1 MRLATRKTRK
11 LIFVYFC
18 NGDAWRR
25 KTKTKPH
32 WTLLRVSFTRRG
44 DHTQAKN
51 ERVCLF
57 VKIRLYAKPWQ
68 ERLSEL
74 LPSCLQPYLNG
85 PSVFNIPFTFYGW
98 VFFLFVFVS
107 LSEFFHECDAW
118 KISRT
123 TFDLRKTRNAKHSHQ
138 ELIVADLLLQIFLTR
153 YPLLSLTPVII
164 SWNKFNNAYI
174 FTRSLSDR
182 GNNGRVRDGLYCKAN
197 PFTVS

>member
-1 MRLATRKTRK
+1 MLGVGK
-11 LIFVYFC
+11 LKLNPTGHCSGFLLPVEETILKQRMNVFAF
-18 NGDAWRR
+18 
-25 KTKTKPH
+25 
-32 WTLLRVSFTRRG
+32 LLRYVFTQNLSKK
-44 DHTQAKN
+44 DWVNSCPLAFSHT
-51 ERVCLF
+51 LMGHPS
-57 VKIRLYAKPWQ
+57 LTSP
-68 ERLSEL
+68 
-74 LPSCLQPYLNG
+74 LP
-85 PSVFNIPFTFYGW
+85 FYRW
-98 VFFLFVFVS
+98 VFLLFVFVS

-153 YPLLSLTPVII
+153 YPLLYLTPVII